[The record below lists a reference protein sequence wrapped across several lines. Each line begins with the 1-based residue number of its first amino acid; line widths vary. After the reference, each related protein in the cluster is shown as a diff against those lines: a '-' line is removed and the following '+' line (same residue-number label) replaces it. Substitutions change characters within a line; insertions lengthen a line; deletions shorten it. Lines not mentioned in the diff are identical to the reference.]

1 MSELLERLKAYY
13 TASKSNSFEWHD
25 YYPNNMPDNGKEGSY
40 TFFWFKKKDK
50 FEFLKYTINYMSR
63 CDEEGCS
70 HPEEGTKYYVLHEFR
85 KEYDRILKIPEPS
98 DDCFPLLEE
107 PPEGEFSSDIVNQFG
122 RFRYVFDDEETA
134 RKVVS
139 SELFQIL
146 YPYLYVLS
154 EEEAQEWNDFIKE

>member
-70 HPEEGTKYYVLHEFR
+70 HPEEGTKYYVLHED
-85 KEYDRILKIPEPS
+85 KWQDLK
-98 DDCFPLLEE
+98 
-107 PPEGEFSSDIVNQFG
+107 SDIS
-122 RFRYVFDDEETA
+122 T
-134 RKVVS
+134 
-139 SELFQIL
+139 
-146 YPYLYVLS
+146 YLKKCTKS
-154 EEEAQEWNDFIKE
+154 II